1 MPGRFDHKRFADW
14 MQREAMPKAGIT
26 SQSEL
31 GRRIGIAQTTISRW
45 FAGDR
50 TPGFDDLEAIA
61 RVLGVGRRALYEAAG
76 LIPVRDPAELA
87 EITAAYEALSPEAQA
102 LLLEFAAVLAKRH
115 LPGSRDE

>member
-1 MPGRFDHKRFADW
+1 MGVFDHKRFADW
-14 MQREAMPKAGIT
+14 LERVAMPAAGIE
-26 SQSEL
+26 SKAEL
-31 GRRIGIAQTTISRW
+31 ARRLSVSHATVSRW
-45 FAGDR
+45 LSGDR
-50 TPGFDDLEAIA
+50 AVGLDDLEALR